1 MRVHRKGW
9 SFLATVALIVGM
21 TSTALAI
28 EAFQERF
35 EWGDMSKPTT
45 LQGRVIILD
54 PYDEAVWINVAV
66 FGGNAESGYFW
77 QKIHPGKT
85 LKFYADKA
93 VWDQLKSM
101 ARPHAGP
108 AAAKEVP
115 PASATT
121 LIEFTAQE
129 TEQNRRVITSAKKLP
144 EIAGD
149 PTKPRSIRALKESGC
164 ATKDEFQ
171 PECYKAK
178 QALNTSPKGEGTV
191 PMQYDVLSADK
202 KPLAG
207 LIPWTA
213 SYNEGH
219 SSSHG
224 DQGGHGEPA
233 KQSEPAKQG
242 GQPKPGGAH

>member
-1 MRVHRKGW
+1 MMRIDGKGW
-9 SFLATVALIVGM
+9 ALVVAVALVIGM
-21 TSTALAI
+21 TSTAWAI

-54 PYDEAVWINVAV
+54 PYDEAVWLNIAV

-77 QKIHPGKT
+77 QRIHPGKN
-85 LKFYADKA
+85 LKFYAGSKE

-115 PASATT
+115 PSSSTT

-129 TEQNRRVITSAKKLP
+129 TEQNHRVITAVKKLTENAGEPGKTRSISALRVGCADETTSECAAKKQ
-144 EIAGD
+144 
-149 PTKPRSIRALKESGC
+149 S
-164 ATKDEFQ
+164 
-171 PECYKAK
+171 
-178 QALNTSPKGEGTV
+178 LNMAPKGTGAL
-191 PMQYDVLSADK
+191 PMQYDVMIPGGKEMAG
-202 KPLAG
+202 G

-213 SYNEGH
+213 DYN
-219 SSSHG
+219 
-224 DQGGHGEPA
+224 
-233 KQSEPAKQG
+233 K
-242 GQPKPGGAH
+242 

>member
-1 MRVHRKGW
+1 MKLHKKGW
-9 SFLATVALIVGM
+9 AFMAALALVVGA

-54 PYDEAVWINVAV
+54 PYDEAVWINIAV

-85 LKFYADKA
+85 LKFYAANKE
-93 VWDQLKSM
+93 VWEKLKGL

-115 PASATT
+115 PASKAA
-121 LIEFTAQE
+121 LVEFVAQE
-129 TEQNRRVITSAKKLP
+129 VEQNHRVIHSVKELP
-144 EIAGD
+144 EIAGA
-149 PTKPRSIRALKESGC
+149 PGKYMSISALRLKECQGKSDVDPAC
-164 ATKDEFQ
+164 W
-171 PECYKAK
+171 KAK
-178 QALNTSPKGEGTV
+178 QALNTSPKGAEAV
-191 PMQYDVLSADK
+191 AMQYDVLSPDK
-202 KPLAG
+202 QPLAG

-213 SYNEGH
+213 PYNEG
-219 SSSHG
+219 
-224 DQGGHGEPA
+224 
-233 KQSEPAKQG
+233 K
-242 GQPKPGGAH
+242 

>member
-1 MRVHRKGW
+1 MKLQRRGW
-9 SFLATVALIVGM
+9 AFLAAIALVVGV

-45 LQGRVIILD
+45 LTGRVIILD
-54 PYDEAVWINVAV
+54 PYDEAVWINLAV

-77 QKIHPGKT
+77 QKIHPGKN
-85 LKFYADKA
+85 LKFYAANKE
-93 VWDQLKSM
+93 VWEQLKSM

-129 TEQNRRVITSAKKLP
+129 TEQNHRVITSVKKLP

-149 PTKPRSIRALKESGC
+149 PSKPRSIRAIQQPAC
-164 ATKDEFQ
+164 AGKDDFDKA
-171 PECYKAK
+171 CYKAK
-178 QALNTSPKGEGTV
+178 QDLNTSPKGKDNV
-191 PMQYDVLSADK
+191 MMQYDVLLPGG
-202 KPLAG
+202 KPVAG
-207 LIPWTA
+207 LIPWSA
-213 SYNEGH
+213 EYNEG
-219 SSSHG
+219 
-224 DQGGHGEPA
+224 
-233 KQSEPAKQG
+233 K
-242 GQPKPGGAH
+242 